1 MRLQKELRM
10 LIDVGGRS
18 RWTLMDEAG
27 DGPVGDRLQIVP
39 SLLIGFWATLSQG
52 LPVAEQAIHE
62 QWLSSCGD
70 V

>member
-1 MRLQKELRM
+1 
-10 LIDVGGRS
+10 
-18 RWTLMDEAG
+18 MDEAG